1 MQHSVQ
7 ITAAN
12 PALADLKPIWSTPV
26 FTGEDGIG
34 SLDSLHQAGDAFV
47 AVARFDAS
55 GVTIVGS
62 GVMVAPGLLLTATH
76 VLDEFPADGGG
87 PVFLTFLP
95 EGARTWL
102 PIDVTTLS
110 GPSAFDED
118 RKVISDL
125 SLVSCTLNSDA
136 RADAPFHLA
145 PMKIGLPLI
154 GDRLWAVGFRHQDV
168 DQDGA
173 ARISPMISSGRV
185 TGAFPHGRGER
196 MASPCFEVAMET
208 IGGMSGGAVVNE
220 DGELVGIVS
229 SSLEGGPS
237 FMTLIWEALRM
248 RVTGSIPHL
257 ARNGRVSLLGAQGQ
271 RLAKLKGDVDCNP
284 WGEVSL
290 RLSAPEA
297 NLMAASL
304 PPDAFSDDDDRRG
317 LSSDEREAFLEDQ
330 AAELEDLATE
340 AAVNF
345 LTRLPRER
353 LSGFLSAAEVPAEL
367 HMGIEDWTVEDF
379 EGLEDLTLISAREA
393 PDGGIEL
400 EFFFEM
406 QTYVWT
412 FEISKAFHDAHAA
425 ALQDHFIN
433 VEVEGDGARMDLV
446 QRAYFRGTV
455 VFDPTT
461 QTFGDIGLFS
471 SAIHGPVQ
479 TRIAPAVLG
488 RGA

>member
-1 MQHSVQ
+1 
-7 ITAAN
+7 
-12 PALADLKPIWSTPV
+12 
-26 FTGEDGIG
+26 
-34 SLDSLHQAGDAFV
+34 
-47 AVARFDAS
+47 
-55 GVTIVGS
+55 
-62 GVMVAPGLLLTATH
+62 MVAPGLLLTATH
-76 VLDEFPADGGG
+76 VLDEFPVHGAG

-95 EGARTWL
+95 DGTRAWL

-110 GPSAFDED
+110 GPSAFAED

-154 GDRLWAVGFRHQDV
+154 GDRLWAIGFRHQAIDE
-168 DQDGA
+168 DGA

-185 TGAFPHGRGER
+185 TGAFPQGRGER
-196 MASPCFEVAMET
+196 MASPCFEIAMET

-237 FMTLIWEALRM
+237 FMTLIWDALRM
-248 RVTGSIPHL
+248 RVKGPIPRL
-257 ARNGRVSLLGAQGQ
+257 ARYATVTLLGAQEQG
-271 RLAKLKGDVDCNP
+271 LAKLKGDVDRNP

-297 NLMAASL
+297 SLMAASL
-304 PPDAFSDDDDRRG
+304 PPSAFSDDDNRRG
-317 LSSDEREAFLEDQ
+317 LTSDEREAFLEDH
-330 AAELEDLATE
+330 AAAFEDLATE
-340 AAVNF
+340 AAVTF
-345 LTRLPRER
+345 LMRLPRER
-353 LSGFLSAAEVPAEL
+353 LGDFLSAADVPAEL
-367 HMGIEDWTVEDF
+367 HGGIEDWSVEDF

-393 PDGGIEL
+393 PSGDIEL

-412 FEISKAFHDAHAA
+412 FETSKGFHDAHAA
-425 ALQDHFIN
+425 ALPDHFIN
-433 VEVEGDGARMDLV
+433 IEVEDDRARMDLV

-455 VFDPTT
+455 VFDPKAE
-461 QTFGDIGLFS
+461 TFGEVSLFS
-471 SAIHGPVQ
+471 SAIYGPSR
-479 TRIAPAVLG
+479 TRIANAVLG
-488 RGA
+488 RSA